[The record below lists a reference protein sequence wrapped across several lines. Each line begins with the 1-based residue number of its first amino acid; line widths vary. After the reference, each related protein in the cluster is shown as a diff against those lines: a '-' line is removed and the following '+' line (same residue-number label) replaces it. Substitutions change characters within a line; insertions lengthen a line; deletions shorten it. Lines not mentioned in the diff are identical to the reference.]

1 MIDNIDTLE
10 LIKTFIILL
19 AIIDPIGNI
28 PVVMVLTENKSDDEY
43 KAITSKTC
51 CAVVI
56 LLSASFLFGRYF
68 LVFFG
73 IKMAAFELVG
83 GIFLLYVAFTMLV
96 NSKKSF
102 LYPDDSEEKEDIAFM
117 PMTFPLLVG
126 PAAMSSVIIQ
136 SHDITNW
143 QVKLIFMAE
152 FIVIGILVGV
162 TLRLAKI
169 ILNKLGKTGI
179 RFITQTMG
187 LLLGS
192 LAIGVTAGALKLLFP
207 GLS

>member
-1 MIDNIDTLE
+1 MIDTVE
-10 LIKTFIILL
+10 LVKTFVILL

-28 PVVMVLTENKSDDEY
+28 PVVMVLTGNKSDDEY
-43 KAITSKTC
+43 RSITLKTS

-56 LLSASFLFGRYF
+56 LLSVSFLCGKYF
-68 LVFFG
+68 LIFFG
-73 IKMAAFELVG
+73 IKMPAFELVG

-96 NSKKSF
+96 NSKISF
-102 LYPDDSEEKEDIAFM
+102 LYPDDAEEKEHIAFM

-136 SHDITNW
+136 SHNITAW
-143 QVKLIFMAE
+143 QVKLIFIGE
-152 FIVIGILVGV
+152 FILIGILVG
-162 TLRLAKI
+162 LILGLSKI
-169 ILNKLGKTGI
+169 ILNNLGKTGVK
-179 RFITQTMG
+179 FITQTMG

-192 LAIGVTAGALKLLFP
+192 LAIGLITDALKLLLP

>member
-1 MIDNIDTLE
+1 MIDTVE
-10 LIKTFIILL
+10 LVKTFVILL

-28 PVVMVLTENKSDDEY
+28 PVIMVLTGNKSDDEY
-43 KAITSKTC
+43 RSITLKTS
-51 CAVVI
+51 CAVVV
-56 LLSASFLFGRYF
+56 LLSVSFLFGRYF

-73 IKMAAFELVG
+73 IKMAAFELIG
-83 GIFLLYVAFTMLV
+83 GAFLLYVAFTMLV

-102 LYPDDSEEKEDIAFM
+102 LYPDDAEEKEHIAFM

-136 SHDITNW
+136 SHNITAW
-143 QVKLIFMAE
+143 QVKLIFIGE
-152 FIVIGILVGV
+152 FILIGILVGL
-162 TLRLAKI
+162 TLGLSKI
-169 ILNKLGKTGI
+169 ILNNLGKTGVK
-179 RFITQTMG
+179 FITQTMG

-192 LAIGVTAGALKLLFP
+192 LAIGLITDALKLLLP

>member
-1 MIDNIDTLE
+1 MIDTVE
-10 LIKTFIILL
+10 LVKTFVILL

-28 PVVMVLTENKSDDEY
+28 PVVMVLTGNKSDDEY
-43 KAITSKTC
+43 RSITLKTS

-56 LLSASFLFGRYF
+56 LLSVSFLFGKYF
-68 LVFFG
+68 LIFFG
-73 IKMAAFELVG
+73 IKMPAFELVG

-96 NSKKSF
+96 NSKISF
-102 LYPDDSEEKEDIAFM
+102 LYPNDAEEKEHIAFM

-136 SHDITNW
+136 SHNITAW
-143 QVKLIFMAE
+143 QVKLIFIGE
-152 FIVIGILVGV
+152 FILIGILVGL
-162 TLRLAKI
+162 TLGLSKI
-169 ILNKLGKTGI
+169 ILNNLGKTGVK
-179 RFITQTMG
+179 FITQTMG

-192 LAIGVTAGALKLLFP
+192 LAIGLITDALKLLLP

>member
-1 MIDNIDTLE
+1 MIDTIE
-10 LIKTFIILL
+10 LIKTFVILL

-28 PVVMVLTENKSDDEY
+28 PVVMGLTENKTTDEY
-43 KAITSKTC
+43 RTIVRKTS

-56 LLSASFLFGRYF
+56 LLSLSFLFGGYI

-73 IKMAAFELVG
+73 IKMPAFELVG
-83 GIFLLYVAFTMLV
+83 GVFLLYVAFTMLV
-96 NSKKSF
+96 NSKTSI
-102 LYPDDSEEKEDIAFM
+102 LYPDDGDEKENIAFM

-136 SHDITNW
+136 SNNIYAW
-143 QVKLIFMAE
+143 QIKLVFIGE
-152 FIVIGILVGV
+152 FIVIGILVG
-162 TLRLAKI
+162 LALSLSKM
-169 ILNKLGKTGI
+169 ILNNLGKTGI
-179 RFITQTMG
+179 KFITQTMG

-192 LAIGVTAGALKLLFP
+192 LAIGFIADSLKLLLP